1 MRFYL
6 AVATLVFS
14 LLSSYQAAYAQT
26 PPSVQSMS
34 RSITADR
41 TSNQIISGV
50 SDSIAS
56 RMIKLTLSVEK
67 TAGQME
73 GLIYQLD
80 NVLLQKFDNNS
91 LLVWDF
97 ARSAQIAEYKLE
109 SSTNPVHYDTS
120 SGRLLV
126 LRNGVLSSRIQ
137 AKKGA
142 AISESIFLDS
152 VSSAAVSKD
161 KKSVF
166 VGFSDG
172 SVGKFTS
179 AGTQVWRQKP
189 FKAPVRQ
196 IAVDWDG
203 KRVSAIS
210 DENVAKTI
218 GDNGKVSNSYDNVK
232 RIGQFNAKGMQ
243 ALLLQTGQLVKV
255 GLTGAVTVQAP
266 KTDVRSFSLNHSG
279 SSMLVLSDS
288 GQLSIGLDNQWKLV
302 DAKIKDAFFVSDKR
316 YIVARDDGVVH
327 LKQMDLD
334 HYLVAI
340 VPGASGWVIVD
351 HEGRYDG
358 TIEGG
363 KDVKWAGE
371 GATLNLDQFFKNY
384 YQPGLL
390 AAYVNGDEGQV
401 LQAVPANTGEG
412 VFPPAKMDIQFPEG
426 KMKSGQLTKVVAI
439 AESKGGELPE
449 DIRLF
454 HNGKRLPEKARLGS
468 QRVQQNEKILVVQ
481 VFAFTPEAGVNEVF
495 AEIRNAHGVGSRS
508 EIQREVTEG
517 FRAPGRMYVLGTGV
531 DKYKTPGINLD
542 FAATDVQ
549 AVVKRLT
556 AGDHSIHKEAIP
568 KLVLDSRATKREI
581 LDQLAQLEKL
591 GADDS
596 VILVFAGHGEEQKGE
611 WYFLPHDVD
620 LKRLSATAVSARE
633 IQDALVAAPPKR
645 IFLMVD
651 ACNSGATIDTFNRF
665 RAFQRRF
672 VQQVG
677 RDSGVTV
684 LTATRRNQLAAEL
697 PELGHGIFTHVILQ
711 GLDGRAAANTS
722 NGQVSAHQLANYVGA
737 NLEKLAQPYFA
748 GEGLSQT
755 QTPAYFVIGS
765 DFLISD
771 TAVSAK

>member
-1 MRFYL
+1 MRFFL
-6 AVATLVFS
+6 ALVTLLCG
-14 LLSSYQAAYAQT
+14 LLSLCQAA

-34 RSITADR
+34 RSTTADR

-50 SDSIAS
+50 SDSIAG
-56 RMIKLTLSVEK
+56 RMIKLKLSVEK

-73 GLIYQLD
+73 SLSYQLD

-97 ARSAQIAEYKLE
+97 ARSAQISEQKLQPA
-109 SSTNPVHYDTS
+109 TTPVHYDTTT
-120 SGRLLV
+120 GRLLI
-126 LRNGVLSSRIQ
+126 LKNGVLSSRIQ

-142 AISESIFLDS
+142 EISESVFSDS
-152 VSSAAVSKD
+152 VSSAVVSKD
-161 KKSVF
+161 RKSVF

-179 AGTQVWRQKP
+179 TGTPVWRQKT
-189 FKAPVRQ
+189 FKTAVRQ

-203 KRVSAIS
+203 KRLTALS
-210 DENVAKTI
+210 DDNVAKLL
-218 GDNGKVSNSYDNVK
+218 GDNGKVSSTYENVK
-232 RIGQFNAKGMQ
+232 KLGQYNAKGMQ
-243 ALLLQTGQLVKV
+243 AFLLQTGQLVKISQSGSV
-255 GLTGAVTVQAP
+255 AP
-266 KTDVRSFSLNHSG
+266 QTPPTDVQSFSLNQNG
-279 SSMLVLSDS
+279 NSMLVVSAS
-288 GQLSIGLDNQWKLV
+288 GQLSVGLDSQWKLV

-316 YIVARDDGVVH
+316 FIVARDDGVVH
-327 LKQMDLD
+327 LKQMDLE

-340 VPGASGWVIVD
+340 IPGKSGWMIVD

-358 TIEGG
+358 TIDGG
-363 KDVKWAGE
+363 KDVKWSAE

-390 AAYVNGDEGQV
+390 AAYVNGDEEKV

-412 VFPPAKMDIQFPEG
+412 VFPPAKIEMEFPEG
-426 KMKSGQLTKVVAI
+426 KMKSGQATKVVVV

-449 DIRLF
+449 DIRFF
-454 HNGKRLPEKARLGS
+454 HNGKRLPDKSRLGS
-468 QRVQQNEKILVVQ
+468 QRVQQNDKILVVQ
-481 VFAFTPEAGVNEVF
+481 VFSFTPEAGVNEVF
-495 AEIRNAHGVGSRS
+495 AEIRNAHGVASRT
-508 EIQREVTEG
+508 EVQREVTDG
-517 FRAPGRMYVLGTGV
+517 YRSPGRMYVLGTGV
-531 DKYKTPGINLD
+531 DKYRTPGINLD

-549 AVVKRLT
+549 AVVKRLAT
-556 AGDHSIHKEAIP
+556 GDNSIHKETIP

-591 GADDS
+591 SPEDS
-596 VILVFAGHGEEQKGE
+596 VILVFAGHGEEQNGE

-620 LKRLSATAVSARE
+620 LRRLSATAVSAKE

-711 GLDGRAAANTS
+711 GLNGRAATDLS
-722 NGQVSAHQLANYVGA
+722 SGSVSAHQLANYVGA

-748 GEGLSQT
+748 GEGINQT

-765 DFLISD
+765 DFLISN
-771 TAVSAK
+771 TASGPK